1 MTTSS
6 GVSEA
11 PRPRATRNRWL
22 VALSGVGI
30 HISIGSVYAYSVMTL
45 PLNEALGWQK
55 SDITLAFSV
64 AIVCLG
70 LSAAFLG
77 LFVER
82 RGPRAAGLVA
92 AGCYGLGT
100 LGAGVAVSVGS
111 LPLFIAMYGV
121 LGGIGLGVGY
131 ITPVSTLVKWFPDK
145 RGLATGMAIMGFGF
159 AAMIF
164 GPVMQRL
171 FDTVGP
177 ASTFFILG
185 GVYLVVIAGSA
196 LYIAPPPKGWVPAH
210 LRDAPVGVAGPG
222 ASRTGRRRSREDL
235 AQLTAGEALRTRRFY
250 VMWVMLFI
258 NITCG
263 IAIISVASPMAQ
275 EMAGMSAAAAASM
288 VGLMGLFN
296 GLGRIGWASLSD
308 YIGRPATYAAFFG
321 LQLVAFLLLTRSPG
335 AWQFQALVLLILTC
349 YGGGF
354 ASVPAFL
361 GDLFGTKQLG
371 AVHGYTLTAWA
382 AAGLAGPTVVTR
394 VQEATGNYAT
404 TLYIFAGL
412 FGFALVITGLM
423 TLDIRSKRRAMCTS
437 VQRASAEGVLAEATG
452 ATLSPARAGG

>member
-1 MTTSS
+1 MSTPRT
-6 GVSEA
+6 VADPTFPEA
-11 PRPRATRNRWL
+11 NRNRWL

-45 PLNEALGWQK
+45 PLNEALGWEK

-70 LSAAFLG
+70 SAAAFLG

-82 RGPRAAGLVA
+82 HGPRAAGLLA
-92 AGCYGLGT
+92 AACYGLGT
-100 LGAGVAVSVGS
+100 LGAGVAVSIGS
-111 LPLFIAMYGV
+111 LPLFIATYGV

-159 AAMIF
+159 SAMIF

-171 FDTVGP
+171 FETVGP

-185 GVYLVVIAGSA
+185 ATYLVVIAGSA

-210 LRDAPVGVAGPG
+210 LRDAQPESAATTKP
-222 ASRTGRRRSREDL
+222 APRARARQDL
-235 AQLTAGEALRTRRFY
+235 AQLTANEAVRTRRFY
-250 VMWVMLFI
+250 FMWLMLFI

-275 EMAGMSAAAAASM
+275 EMAGMSAAAAAAM

-321 LQLVAFLLLTRSPG
+321 LQLIAFLLLTQSP
-335 AWQFQALVLLILTC
+335 APWQFQALVLLILTC

-382 AAGLAGPTVVTR
+382 VAGLTGPTLVTR
-394 VQEATGNYAT
+394 VQESTGDYAT

-412 FGFALVITGLM
+412 FAVALVITGLM
-423 TLDIRSKRRAMCTS
+423 IIDIRVKRRAL
-437 VQRASAEGVLAEATG
+437 LAV
-452 ATLSPARAGG
+452 